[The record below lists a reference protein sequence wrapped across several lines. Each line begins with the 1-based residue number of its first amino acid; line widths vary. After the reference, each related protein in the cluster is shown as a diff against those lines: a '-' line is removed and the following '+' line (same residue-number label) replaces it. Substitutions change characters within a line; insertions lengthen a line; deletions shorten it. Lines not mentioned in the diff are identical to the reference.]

1 MAACLATNRPESDWA
16 RPAAY
21 PRELAD
27 WHASLQ
33 ESRFR
38 LVGSQE
44 FTGWQQDCAPDVLFE
59 RRRSLCVAWLLQ
71 DNTKDATGRHG
82 IGAQAHERSY
92 DMTKSKHRG
101 PTLDSFL
108 EGEGIRQELQVIV
121 AKERI
126 AFQLSQ
132 AMKKKRITKVKL
144 AELMDTSR
152 TQIDRILD
160 PASGN
165 VTIET
170 LQRVARI
177 VGRELR
183 VELV

>member
-1 MAACLATNRPESDWA
+1 MSASSSSSSLVLLWDCGQDAFLSCPHFHSPVLTYCHDIKQTSRTNAEA
-16 RPAAY
+16 FLLEEGLTE
-21 PRELAD
+21 ELTA
-27 WHASLQ
+27 
-33 ESRFR
+33 
-38 LVGSQE
+38 
-44 FTGWQQDCAPDVLFE
+44 
-59 RRRSLCVAWLLQ
+59 
-71 DNTKDATGRHG
+71 
-82 IGAQAHERSY
+82 
-92 DMTKSKHRG
+92 
-101 PTLDSFL
+101 
-108 EGEGIRQELQVIV
+108 IV

-126 AFQLSQ
+126 AFQLQQ

-160 PASGN
+160 PTSGN
-165 VTIET
+165 ITIET

>member
-1 MAACLATNRPESDWA
+1 MLEEGLTE
-16 RPAAY
+16 
-21 PRELAD
+21 ELTA
-27 WHASLQ
+27 
-33 ESRFR
+33 
-38 LVGSQE
+38 
-44 FTGWQQDCAPDVLFE
+44 
-59 RRRSLCVAWLLQ
+59 
-71 DNTKDATGRHG
+71 
-82 IGAQAHERSY
+82 
-92 DMTKSKHRG
+92 
-101 PTLDSFL
+101 
-108 EGEGIRQELQVIV
+108 IV

-126 AFQLSQ
+126 AFQLQQ

-160 PASGN
+160 PTSGN
-165 VTIET
+165 ITIET